1 MPDENEE
8 ETKMDC
14 EETVTSALNFCSN
27 TEQFSND
34 RSKDILEM
42 PDEYE
47 LARKTLE
54 MAIAKSKIHHER
66 KAKDLIGECQLKQ
79 PQSFYFAK
87 MKEFAGKLAVNNLL
101 PEWEDNIRNL
111 ISANLRYKYADIF
124 ESQILETKTRYD
136 ESMQDL
142 AVKSVITIECQE
154 TCKTD
159 SERIP
164 PYKLAGRTELYPKYL
179 RNRCAL
185 RKKYYLPHR
194 LIRNIVAK
202 SFTSMPQWICDFGR
216 YRLEMDYLDFN
227 RFLDLVEND
236 TKKGALGICT
246 TYYGDIVRLISRPRY
261 LHDVPSPSLLRFL
274 DCANNLLALQ
284 IVTRIISSIEYL
296 LEILSD
302 KQRMPLFKLQLKCE
316 NNEIFFTPRMREIY
330 NSFHAIVDQISR
342 VGQQLPPL
350 ESWIGVKIQHEHIKV
365 ILPEWYLEEAHRRLA
380 DVLRNTFEP
389 FNDYVEKLYEKFNVV
404 FDPETHTNITAYIST
419 GHSFQEC
426 VSKVEDFNQFI
437 REINGMPDHE
447 YISLGVIH
455 QVEAKAGLLYATEE
469 VRKLII
475 EELVESH
482 RNYNL
487 EICNTFESI
496 RERAA
501 NVPTTTKELLE
512 LGEYMLMAASTLM
525 RSLQEKIT
533 LSLRMMASLIGMTSL
548 TKDHIELNNTT
559 IHWLKGI
566 RPVFEQNSA
575 TYEQVKFELEEK
587 LHKKI
592 QDLNDDV
599 ENMFPRL
606 EMMNDMDDEK
616 RIHEYIEHMRKFARD
631 LDRMDERVTWI
642 NDEET
647 LFQYPLSEYPRIK
660 ELKEIIMP
668 YYQLI
673 YRAYQWQRHRDVW
686 LDGPFE
692 YLESSEIENKTTE
705 YFADFNKIS
714 KQYRT
719 RIKMELAMSYPYSF
733 HGWPDDPDP
742 FQQPAPLKLTYQL
755 IEDVKWF
762 KQYIPLLTVFR
773 NPALRQIHWDDM
785 STVAGFDLTPDA
797 GTTFRKII
805 KMNLMEELET
815 YEMISISATKQLMLE
830 ELLAKMISEWDG
842 VVFTTVP
849 YKDSGVTILTQLDD
863 IQALLEEHIIKV
875 QTMRGSA
882 FVKLIE
888 EEVKDFYFLLL
899 RIQSTIDEWTKVQ
912 VQWMY
917 LLPIFS
923 SKDIVAQLP
932 EEDILFSQVDRIFR
946 SAMNGVAKDP
956 RVRETAGSVGLLEI
970 MQEANGL
977 MEKVNDGVLNYL
989 EKKRLFFPRF
999 FFLSNDDMLEI
1010 LSETKDPL
1018 RVQPHL
1024 RKCFEG
1030 INKLRFDEELEICS
1044 MFSEDNEEVRL
1055 QEKISTAAARGC
1067 VERWL
1072 VQVEEQM
1079 VKSIRH
1085 EIHMSYLDYE
1095 VNKRVVWVRIWPGM
1109 VVLCVAQIYWS
1120 MEVQNSLMTHIPSTT
1135 EALHVRLVS
1144 QILEMVQLV
1153 RGQLSRQNRTTLN
1166 ALITLD
1172 VHAMDVVKS
1181 LIDKK
1186 IVHESDFEWLAQLRY
1201 YWQDDVFVRII
1212 YTSVAYAYEYIGNT
1226 PRLVI
1231 TPLTDRCYRTL
1242 IGAYSLHLNGAPE
1255 GPAGTGKTETTKD
1268 LSRAIAVQCVVFNCS
1283 EGLDYKNMGK
1293 FFKGLAS
1300 CGAWSCFDEFNRIEL
1315 EVLSVVAQQI
1325 LCIIQAVRGKFDT
1338 FIFEGTELKLNP
1350 AVYVC
1355 ITMNP
1360 GYAGRSELPD
1370 NLKVLFRTVAMM
1382 VPDYAMI
1389 AEIFLYSSGFTTARE
1404 LSTKIVTTYKLCS
1417 EQLSTQSHYDYG
1429 MRAVKTVLTAAQNIK
1444 LQFPDENEAILLL
1457 RSVIDVNLPKFLAHD
1472 VPLFQGIVSDLF
1484 PGLELPS
1491 PSYDVLLK
1499 AVHEVADKR
1508 NLQAVDGFL
1517 LKIIQTFEMMI
1528 VRHGFMLVGEP
1539 FGGKTSV
1546 LHTLADALTLMY
1558 EWGDE
1563 NGAATKYYTI
1573 NPKSITSGQLYGY
1586 FDPVSSEWT
1595 DGVCAVAFRTYCMEE
1610 TPDRK
1615 WIIFDGPVDAVWIE
1629 NLNTVLDDNKKL
1641 CLTSG
1646 EVMQMSSVMSMIFE
1660 AMDLA
1665 HASPATVSRCGMI
1678 YVEPRVLG
1686 WRPFVRSWINELNHE
1701 WKEGYEENI
1710 EELFSWLVDPCLDFI
1725 RKSCRMTINAGQ
1737 IHQIVSTM
1745 TLFEMLMEDAVKEN
1759 EKTFDQFIVPWLQAT
1774 MLLSIVWGAAGTLD
1788 YDSRIKFNTF
1798 YLTFWKNEQSEY
1810 PLPEFLLES
1819 LISIPADDLIHDCFY
1834 TYRGRGAWRRFS
1846 DMARQQ
1852 EFSETGSIVQLMIP
1866 TIDTVKYQSLF
1877 LKHIEYRK
1885 RFLLYGETGTGKSFY
1900 IKDLI
1905 MNKLSEEKY
1914 LPNFITFTPN
1924 ITAAQTQ
1931 ELVVLKLYKRRA
1943 NKFGPLPGTHCVVF
1957 IDDVNMPAK
1966 EIYGA
1971 QPPIEL
1977 LRQFFDHRIWFDLKK
1992 PETIRIY
1999 DTMFVC
2005 AMAPPGGSRQELYR
2019 RFLRHFNLYS
2029 ISNFSED
2036 TIVRIFTTIAFI
2048 GLQRNGFTTA
2058 VMPTIIEI
2066 VNATMNIFVNA
2077 QKELRPTPAKS
2088 HYLFNLRDFARVI
2101 TGCTMIKPES
2111 VADNPKSDFTK
2122 LWVHEVSR
2130 VFGDRLI
2137 DDQDRQWL
2145 FLKVKEIVGLNLK
2158 EQFDTVF
2165 DHLPKFD
2172 DQLTHESLRS
2182 LIFGNFMDVDAL
2194 PGDRRYEEVKSMEDY
2209 NQVAIDC
2216 LQEYNLTHRH
2226 KMDIV
2231 LFRYALEHLAKVCR
2245 ILVIPCGSLLMVG
2258 VGGSGRQSLT
2268 KLASSMIGHGLF
2280 QPEIGSAYGVQE
2292 WRDDIKKVLM
2302 NSGGVGKDFIFLL
2315 AEGQIKSEIFLNDI
2329 DSLLNSGEVPNLFT
2343 VEERQEIIE
2352 ATRLAAQGGNRNLDI
2367 SVLSILNYFVNRCK
2381 EKLHIMLCFS
2391 PIGDTF
2397 RIRLRLYPSL
2407 VNCCTIDWFD
2417 VWPEDALEQVALRST
2432 TNINVDEEVKINA
2445 VVACKFFHVCAKDI
2459 STEFY
2464 NVTGRRTYV
2473 TTASFLDLIRTY
2485 AELMDEKQEEL
2496 SLARY
2501 RYINGLD
2508 KLEFAAA
2515 QISQMRITLS
2525 QLQPQLEASAK
2536 ETADT
2541 MKKIETENVSVEKAR
2556 IMVKK
2561 DEDMANIQAE
2571 VAMNLKV
2578 ECEADLAEALPAL
2591 EEAIAALNTLKPADI
2606 TVVRTMRSPPAGV
2619 KLVMAAVCVM
2629 MGIPPI
2635 KVEDPATGKKVLDY
2649 WAPSKRLLG
2658 DMKFL
2663 ETLRQYDKDNI
2674 PSHIIQEIKMTYM
2687 TDKNFEP
2694 KIVAR
2699 ASSAA
2704 EGLCKWVRAMV
2715 LYDEVAKV
2723 VAPKKAK
2730 LDAAQKDFE
2739 NTVKFLKERREMLA
2753 ELTERLRILNENL
2766 EVTLAKKI
2774 ELETEATNCRNKLIR
2789 AEKLISG
2796 LGGEK
2801 NRWLTAAANLK
2812 ESYDALPGDIL
2823 ISCGMIAYLGPF
2835 TTSYRDESLGKWK
2848 TYVTK
2853 LKIPCSDRYN
2863 FVDVL
2868 GTEVKI
2874 NSWNIFGLPRD
2885 SFSIENAI
2893 IMDNSKR
2900 WSLFVDPQSQA
2911 NKWIR
2916 NMEKQNELE
2925 IVKLTDPTYMNVIE
2939 LALEFGKPVLI
2950 ENVLEDLPPALD
2962 PILTKSTYKMGGIWY
2977 ITLGEKVIEYNLRF
2991 KLYMTTKLRNP
3002 HYLPEVFNKVTLI
3015 NFALTIGALEDQLL
3029 GIVVAKERPDLQEK
3043 REYFIVQSA
3052 ANKKALKQVEDN
3064 ILKTLSVAGASILE
3078 DEEAIEILDS
3088 SKILSTDILKK
3099 QAAAIKTETQI
3110 EGFRQNY
3117 RPIAKHSSALYYTI
3131 TDLPNIDPMY
3141 QYSLMWFIN
3150 LYVIS
3155 IDTANKS
3162 KFLERRL
3169 QFLRE
3174 TFTYNLYQ
3182 NVCRSL
3188 FEKDKLLYSFVL
3200 YTTILIR
3207 EEIVTREEMSFFL
3220 SGGVALAAVPP
3231 SPATDWL
3238 PDKSWGEISRVHL
3251 LPSFADFQSS
3261 FTRNLTKWKQYYDS
3275 TNPEDSP
3282 IPDPWEKSLT
3292 PFQHL
3297 IVTRMIR
3304 TDKVMIM
3311 IQRFVEAGMGLMFVV
3326 PPPFDIS
3333 KSYGDSNS
3341 LVPLIFILSPG
3352 SDPMEALTNFAESM
3366 NFLEKFHS
3374 ISLGQGQGPIAQ
3386 TLIEDAQL
3394 EGGWVCLQ
3402 NCHLAASWMPV
3413 LETICE
3419 RFDPSN
3425 THVNFRLWLTSYPSE
3440 HFPITVLQNGVKMTN
3455 EPPTGLQNNIL
3466 RSYKAEATKDPEFF
3480 DKDPQKKRTHS
3491 KLLYAL
3497 CFFHAVVQ
3505 ERRNYGSQGW
3515 NIKYGF
3521 NESDLQIS
3529 AQQLQ
3534 LYINDYEDVPFK
3546 AIVYLTGECNYG
3558 GRVTDDR
3565 DRRCLNTILDDF
3577 YNPNVITDP
3586 NYTFADIGPEY
3597 ALPKRH
3603 EYEDYIKQIQ
3613 AIPLNPP
3620 PEVLGLHMNA
3630 GITRDLELA
3639 NDFFQSMML
3648 IQGTVTVGDTTKQ
3661 DEMLLNI
3668 KKDIYDRMPQLFDI
3682 EEAQKRYPV
3691 MYMESMNTVLIQEME
3706 RYNTLLNE
3714 IRQSLTMLEKAV
3726 NGLIVMTPGLEVLA
3740 VHVLS
3745 GRIPPSWV
3753 KACAYPSLKP
3763 LPNFVNDFLERLNF
3777 FRKWLKEGKPT
3788 TFWISGFSFV
3798 HAFLTAAMQNYAR
3811 KYKIP
3816 IDRID
3821 FDYEVLPAYELNK
3834 SPIDGVYVYGM
3845 FLAGARWNMRT
3856 MLLAESFPK
3865 ILWDPMPIIWMKPCV
3880 IDALDVGKRYS
3891 CPLYITSARFG
3902 VLKTT
3907 GHSTNYVLS
3916 ILIDTDYPVSHWI
3929 KRGLALLCQ
3938 LDN

>member
-1 MPDENEE
+1 M
-8 ETKMDC
+8 
-14 EETVTSALNFCSN
+14 
-27 TEQFSND
+27 
-34 RSKDILEM
+34 R
-42 PDEYE
+42 
-47 LARKTLE
+47 
-54 MAIAKSKIHHER
+54 
-66 KAKDLIGECQLKQ
+66 
-79 PQSFYFAK
+79 
-87 MKEFAGKLAVNNLL
+87 EFAENLPENNLL
-101 PEWEDNIRNL
+101 PDWEQNIRNL
-111 ISANLRYKYADIF
+111 IRPELRQKYANIF
-124 ESQILETKTRYD
+124 EEQMLETKTRYYCAIH
-136 ESMQDL
+136 EVI
-142 AVKSVITIECQE
+142 VKQVVAIECQE
-154 TCKTD
+154 ECNVDLKQ
-159 SERIP
+159 IP
-164 PYKLAGRTELYPKYL
+164 PYKLAGRTDLYPKYL

-185 RKKYYLPHR
+185 MKKYYLPHKLMR
-194 LIRNIVAK
+194 SIVARAYLL
-202 SFTSMPQWICDFGR
+202 MPKWICDFGR
-216 YRLEMDYLDFN
+216 YRARGYLDFN
-227 RFLDLVEND
+227 RFLDLVEAD
-236 TKKGALGICT
+236 TKKGALAIGS
-246 TYYGDIVRLISRPRY
+246 TYYSDIVRLISQPHY
-261 LHDVPSPSLLRFL
+261 LYGIPPPTLPSFL
-274 DCANNLLALQ
+274 NCANNLLGLQ
-284 IVTRIISSIEYL
+284 VVTCMINTIEYF
-296 LEILSD
+296 LEILRD
-302 KQRMPLFKLQLKCE
+302 WRRVPLLKLQMKCE
-316 NNEIFFTPRMREIY
+316 KNELFLSPTMREIY
-330 NSFHAIVDQISR
+330 MACHDIVDQISR

-350 ESWIGVKIQHEHIKV
+350 ESWVGVKTDSDFIKV
-365 ILPEWYLEEAHRRLA
+365 ILPEWYLEDTHRRLA
-380 DVLRNTFEP
+380 DVLETSFKP
-389 FNDYVEKLYEKFNVV
+389 LTDYVEELYDKFYGV
-404 FDPETHTNITAYIST
+404 FGTEMRSKIVEYVST
-419 GHSFQEC
+419 GRTFQEC
-426 VSKVEDFNQFI
+426 VSKVEDFNQLV
-437 REINGMPDHE
+437 REINGMPNHE
-447 YISLGVIH
+447 YFPTGCIN
-455 QVEAKAGLLYATEE
+455 QVEAKEGLLLYTEE
-469 VRKLII
+469 ARALII
-475 EELVESH
+475 EELVKSH
-482 RNYNL
+482 RNFNL

-496 RERAA
+496 RERAL
-501 NVPTTTKELLE
+501 NVPSTTKELLE

-559 IHWLKGI
+559 IHWLKRI

-575 TYEQVKFELEEK
+575 MYEQKKFELEEK
-587 LHKKI
+587 FQRKVEL
-592 QDLNDDV
+592 LNEDV

-606 EMMNDMDDEK
+606 EIMNDMDDAN
-616 RIHEYIEHMRKFARD
+616 RIREYIEHMRKFARD
-631 LDRMDERVTWI
+631 LDRLDERVKWI

-647 LFQYPLSEYPRIK
+647 LFQYPLSQYPRIN
-660 ELKEIIMP
+660 ELKENIMP
-668 YYQLI
+668 YYSLI
-673 YRAYQWQRHRDVW
+673 YRGYRWQRHRDVW

-692 YLESSEIENKTTE
+692 YLESSEIDNKTTE
-705 YFADFNKIS
+705 YFVEFTKIS
-714 KQYRT
+714 KQYKT
-719 RIKMELAMSYPYSF
+719 RIKMELAMNYPYSF
-733 HGWPDDPDP
+733 MGSPDDPDP
-742 FQQPAPLKLTYQL
+742 FQQPAPMKQCHQL
-755 IEDVKWF
+755 IEDIKWF
-762 KQYIPLLTVFR
+762 KYYLPLLTVFR
-773 NPALRQIHWDDM
+773 NPALRQVHWDDM
-785 STVAGFDLTPDA
+785 SAIAGFDLTPNA

-805 KMNLMEELET
+805 HMDLIENLEK
-815 YEMISISATKQLMLE
+815 YEMVSISATKELQLE
-830 ELLAKMISEWDG
+830 ESLKKMISEWDG
-842 VVFTTVP
+842 VIFTTTP
-849 YKDSGVTILTQLDD
+849 FKDSGVTILTHLDD
-863 IQALLEEHIIKV
+863 IQALLEEHIVKV
-875 QTMRGSA
+875 QAMRGSA

-888 EEVKDFYFLLL
+888 EDVKNFYALLL
-899 RIQSTIDEWTKVQ
+899 RMQSTIDEWTKVQ
-912 VQWMY
+912 MQWMY

-932 EEDILFSQVDRIFR
+932 EEEVLFSQVDRIFR
-946 SAMNGVAKDP
+946 SSMNGVSKDP

-970 MQEANGL
+970 MLEANEL

-1010 LSETKDPL
+1010 LSETKEPL

-1030 INKLRFDEELEICS
+1030 INKLGFDEQLEIYS
-1044 MFSEDNEEVRL
+1044 MFSEDSEEVTM

-1072 VQVEEQM
+1072 IQVEEQM
-1079 VKSIRH
+1079 LKSVRH
-1085 EIHMSYLDYE
+1085 EILMSYLDYE
-1095 VNKRVVWVRIWPGM
+1095 VNQRVVWVRIWPGM

-1120 MEVQNSLMTHIPSTT
+1120 IDVQNSLMTGIPSTT
-1135 EALHVRLVS
+1135 QTLYEKLRS
-1144 QILEMVQLV
+1144 QILDMVALV
-1153 RGQLSRQNRTTLN
+1153 RGNLSKQNRTTLN

-1181 LIDKK
+1181 LIDKN
-1186 IVHESDFEWLAQLRY
+1186 IIDETDFEWLAQLRY
-1201 YWQDDVFVRII
+1201 YWEDDVFVRII
-1212 YTSVAYAYEYIGNT
+1212 YTTVNYAYEYLGNC

-1325 LCIIQAVRGKFDT
+1325 LCIIQAVRAKVDT
-1338 FIFEGTELKLNP
+1338 FIFEGTELSLNP
-1350 AVYVC
+1350 AVYIC

-1389 AEIFLYSSGFTTARE
+1389 AEIFLYSSGFSTARE

-1417 EQLSTQSHYDYG
+1417 EQLSSQSHYDYG

-1484 PGLELPS
+1484 PGLELPA
-1491 PSYDVLLK
+1491 PSYDILLR
-1499 AVHEVADKR
+1499 AIRQVAEKR

-1528 VRHGFMLVGEP
+1528 VRHGFMLVGDP

-1546 LHTLADALTLMY
+1546 LYTLADALTLMH

-1563 NGAATKYYTI
+1563 HGAITKYFTI
-1573 NPKSITSGQLYGY
+1573 NPKAITLGQLYGY

-1595 DGVCAVAFRTYCMEE
+1595 DGVCAVAFRNYCIED

-1615 WIIFDGPVDAVWIE
+1615 WIIFDGPVDALWIE

-1646 EVMQMSSVMSMIFE
+1646 EVMQMSNVMSMIFE
-1660 AMDLA
+1660 AMDLL

-1678 YVEPRVLG
+1678 YIEPRVLG
-1686 WRPFVRSWINELNHE
+1686 WKPFVDSWLNNLNPV

-1710 EELFSWLVDPCLDFI
+1710 AELFDWLTDPCLDFI
-1725 RKSCRMTINAGQ
+1725 RKKCRLTISAGQ
-1737 IHQIVSTM
+1737 IHQVVSTL
-1745 TLFEMLMEDAVKEN
+1745 TLFEMFIEDAVEEN
-1759 EKTFDQFIVPWLQAT
+1759 PKSFDQFILPWLQAT
-1774 MLLSIVWGAAGTLD
+1774 MMLAMVWGAAGTLD
-1788 YDSRIKFNTF
+1788 YDSRERFNTF
-1798 YLTFWKNEQSEY
+1798 YLTLWKNEHADR
-1810 PLPEFLLES
+1810 PLPEFLLDS
-1819 LISIPADDLIHDCFY
+1819 LISVPSEDLIHDYFY
-1834 TYRGRGAWRRFS
+1834 TYRGRGAWRKYSDVARQEEFS
-1846 DMARQQ
+1846 D
-1852 EFSETGSIVQLMIP
+1852 TGSIVQLIIP
-1866 TIDTVKYQSLF
+1866 TVDTVKYQSLF
-1877 LKHIEYRK
+1877 LKHIKHRK
-1885 RFLLYGETGTGKSFY
+1885 RFLLYGETGTGKSVY
-1900 IKDLI
+1900 INDLM
-1905 MNKLSEEKY
+1905 MNKLSEEEY

-1924 ITAAQTQ
+1924 ITAGQTQ
-1931 ELVVLKLYKRRA
+1931 ELVILKLYKRRRDQ
-1943 NKFGPLPGTHCVVF
+1943 FGPMPGTQCIVF

-1966 EIYGA
+1966 ETYGA

-1977 LRQFFDHRIWFDLKK
+1977 LRQFFDHRMWFELKR
-1992 PETIRIY
+1992 PEKVY
-1999 DTMFVC
+1999 VFDTMFVC
-2005 AMAPPGGSRQELYR
+2005 AMAPPGGSRQELYQ

-2029 ISNFSED
+2029 ISNFTQE
-2036 TIVRIFTTIAFI
+2036 TIIRIFSTIAFI

-2058 VMPTIIEI
+2058 VMPSINEI
-2066 VNATMNIFVNA
+2066 VNATMNIFQNA
-2077 QKELRPTPAKS
+2077 KEELRPTPAKS
-2088 HYLFNLRDFARVI
+2088 HYLFNLRDFSRVI
-2101 TGCTMIKPES
+2101 TGCAMIRDES
-2111 VADNPKSDFTK
+2111 VESKTDFTK
-2122 LWVHEVSR
+2122 LWVHEILR

-2137 DDQDRQWL
+2137 DQMDRHWL
-2145 FLKVKEIVGLNLK
+2145 FLKIKEVVGTNLK
-2158 EQFDTVF
+2158 ENFDTVF
-2165 DHLPKFD
+2165 DYLPKID
-2172 DQLTHESLRS
+2172 GELSEQSLQS
-2182 LIFGNFMDVDAL
+2182 LIFGNFMDVDSL
-2194 PGDRRYEEVKSMEDY
+2194 PADRRYEEVKSIEEYSNVAISCLEDY
-2209 NQVAIDC
+2209 N
-2216 LQEYNLTHRH
+2216 LTNRY
-2226 KMDIV
+2226 KMDLV
-2231 LFRYALEHLAKVCR
+2231 LFRYALEHLARICR

-2268 KLASSMIGHGLF
+2268 KLGASMVGHGIF
-2280 QPEIGSAYGVQE
+2280 QPEIGSAYGIQE

-2302 NSGGVGKDFIFLL
+2302 NSGGVGKNFVFLFT
-2315 AEGQIKSEIFLNDI
+2315 EGQIKDEIFLNDI

-2343 VEERQEIIE
+2343 IEERQEIIE

-2367 SVLSILNYFVNRCK
+2367 SVLAVLAFFVNRCR

-2432 TNINVDEEVKINA
+2432 TDINVEEEVKINA
-2445 VVACKFFHVCAKDI
+2445 VVACKYFHICAKDI
-2459 STEFY
+2459 STRFY
-2464 NVTGRRTYV
+2464 NITGRHTYI
-2473 TTASFLDLIRTY
+2473 TTAGFLDLIRTY
-2485 AELMDEKQEEL
+2485 AELMKEKQQEL
-2496 SLARY
+2496 TQARD

-2508 KLEFAAA
+2508 KLDFASQ
-2515 QISQMRITLS
+2515 QIGQMRVTLS
-2525 QLQPQLEASAK
+2525 HLRPQLESSAR
-2536 ETADT
+2536 ETAET

-2556 IMVKK
+2556 ILVKR

-2571 VAMNLKV
+2571 VAKNLKV

-2591 EEAIAALNTLKPADI
+2591 EDAIAALNTLKPADI

-2629 MGIPPI
+2629 LNIPPA

-2649 WAPSKRLLG
+2649 WTPSKRLLG

-2674 PSHIIQEIKMTYM
+2674 PPQIMQEIKMVYM

-2694 KIVAR
+2694 KVVAR

-2723 VAPKKAK
+2723 VRPKKEK
-2730 LDAAQKDFE
+2730 LEAAQQDYE
-2739 NTVKFLKERREMLA
+2739 NTIKFLNERREMLA
-2753 ELTERLRILNENL
+2753 ELTEKLAVLNERL
-2766 EVTLAKKI
+2766 QVTLARKI
-2774 ELETEATNCRNKLIR
+2774 ELETEVTNCRNKLIR

-2801 NRWLTAAANLK
+2801 DRWITAATHLQK
-2812 ESYDALPGDIL
+2812 SYDTLPGDIL

-2835 TTSYRDESLGKWK
+2835 TTIFRAESLDKWK
-2848 TYVTK
+2848 VYVK
-2853 LKIPCSDRYN
+2853 NLKIPCSENYD
-2863 FVDVL
+2863 FVEVL
-2868 GTEVKI
+2868 GSEIKI

-2885 SFSIENAI
+2885 SFSTENAI

-2925 IVKLTDPTYMNVIE
+2925 IVKLTASNYMNIIE
-2939 LALEFGKPVLI
+2939 QALEYGKPVLI
-2950 ENVLEDLPPALD
+2950 ENVLEELTPPLD
-2962 PILTKSTYKMGGIWY
+2962 PILMKATYKMGTLWY

-2991 KLYMTTKLRNP
+2991 RLYITTKLRNP

-3015 NFALTIGALEDQLL
+3015 NFALTMSALEDQLL

-3043 REYFIVQSA
+3043 REYLIVQSA

-3088 SKILSTDILKK
+3088 SKILSIDIMKK
-3099 QAAAIKTETQI
+3099 QGAAKKTEIQI
-3110 EGFRQNY
+3110 EGFRQSY
-3117 RPIAKHSSALYYTI
+3117 RPIAVHSSALYYTI

-3141 QYSLMWFIN
+3141 QYSLTWFIN
-3150 LYVIS
+3150 LYINS
-3155 IDTANKS
+3155 IDTANRS
-3162 KFLERRL
+3162 KILERRL
-3169 QFLRE
+3169 MFLRDN
-3174 TFTYNLYQ
+3174 FTYNLYQ

-3188 FEKDKLLYSFVL
+3188 FEKDKVLYSFVL
-3200 YTTILIR
+3200 YTTILLTENAIT
-3207 EEIVTREEMSFFL
+3207 EEEMMFFL
-3220 SGGVALAAVPP
+3220 SGGVALAAAPP
-3231 SPATDWL
+3231 NPASSWL
-3238 PDKSWGEISRVHL
+3238 PDKSWGEICRVHT
-3251 LPSFADFQSS
+3251 LPSFSS
-3261 FTRNLTKWKQYYDS
+3261 FQKNFIGNLNAWKNYYDLL
-3275 TNPEDSP
+3275 NPEDSP
-3282 IPDPWEKSLT
+3282 IPSPWEQTLT
-3292 PFQHL
+3292 PFQKL
-3297 IVTRMIR
+3297 IVVRMIR

-3311 IQRFVEAGMGLMFVV
+3311 LQRFVKKGMGIQFVV

-3333 KSYGDSNS
+3333 KSFGDSNY
-3341 LVPLIFILSPG
+3341 LIPLIFILSPG
-3352 SDPMEALTNFAESM
+3352 SDPMEALTKFAESM
-3366 NFLEKFHS
+3366 NFLDRFHS
-3374 ISLGQGQGPIAQ
+3374 ISLGQGQGPIARK
-3386 TLIEDAQL
+3386 LIEAGQNNG
-3394 EGGWVCLQ
+3394 EWVCLQ
-3402 NCHLAASWMPV
+3402 NCHLAASWMPA
-3413 LETICE
+3413 LEIICE
-3419 RFDPSN
+3419 QFDPSN
-3425 THVNFRLWLTSYPSE
+3425 THANFRLWLTSYPSAE
-3440 HFPITVLQNGVKMTN
+3440 FPITILQNGVKMTN
-3455 EPPTGLQNNIL
+3455 EPPTGLQNNIM
-3466 RSYKAEATKDPEFF
+3466 RSYKAEATRDPEFF
-3480 DKDPQKKRTHS
+3480 DRDLKKKRAFA

-3505 ERRNYGSQGW
+3505 ERRNYGAQGW

-3534 LYINDYEDVPFK
+3534 LYINDYEEVPFK
-3546 AIVYLTGECNYG
+3546 AIIYLTGECNYG

-3565 DRRCLNTILDDF
+3565 DRRCLNTILQDF
-3577 YNPNVITDP
+3577 YNEDVISDP
-3586 NYTFADIGPEY
+3586 NYCFADLGPEY
-3597 ALPKRH
+3597 GLPKKH
-3603 EYEDYIKQIQ
+3603 EYEDYVKQIEE
-3613 AIPLNPP
+3613 IPLNPP
-3620 PEVLGLHMNA
+3620 PEALGLHMNA
-3630 GITRDLELA
+3630 GITRDLELS
-3639 NDFFQSMML
+3639 NNFFESML
-3648 IQGTVTVGDTTKQ
+3648 LVQGTVTVGDTSKQ

-3668 KKDIYDRMPQLFDI
+3668 KKDIYDKMPTLFDI
-3682 EEAQKRYPV
+3682 EEAQKKYPV
-3691 MYMESMNTVLIQEME
+3691 MYMESMNTVLVQELE

-3726 NGLIVMTPGLEVLA
+3726 QGLIVMTPALEVLA
-3740 VHVLS
+3740 VHMLS
-3745 GRIPPSWV
+3745 ARIPPSWT

-3763 LPNFVNDFLERLNF
+3763 LPNFVNDFLNRLRF
-3777 FRKWLKEGKPT
+3777 FQKWLVEGKPA

-3798 HAFLTAAMQNYAR
+3798 HAFLTASTQNFAR

-3821 FDYEVLPAYELNK
+3821 FDFEVLPAFELNV
-3834 SPIDGVYVYGM
+3834 SPEDGVYVYGM
-3845 FLAGARWNMRT
+3845 FLAGARWDMQK
-3856 MLLAESFPK
+3856 MFLEESFPK
-3865 ILWDPMPIIWMKPCV
+3865 ILWDPLPIVWMKPSRV
-3880 IDALDVGKRYS
+3880 ESIEIADRYE

-3907 GHSTNYVLS
+3907 GHSTNYVLN
-3916 ILIDTDYPVSHWI
+3916 ILLDTTYPVSHWI

>member
-1 MPDENEE
+1 MAIAAHVIDLINYFFVSKTQNECRL
-8 ETKMDC
+8 TRN
-14 EETVTSALNFCSN
+14 A
-27 TEQFSND
+27 
-34 RSKDILEM
+34 
-42 PDEYE
+42 
-47 LARKTLE
+47 LE
-54 MAIAKSKIHHER
+54 MAIMKSKIRHER
-66 KAKDLIGECQLKQ
+66 KAKDFIGECQLER
-79 PQSFYFAK
+79 PQSFYFTK
-87 MKEFAGKLAVNNLL
+87 TKEFAGKLAANTLL
-101 PEWEDNIRNL
+101 PEWENNIRNL
-111 ISANLRYKYADIF
+111 ISTSLQYKYTNIF
-124 ESQILETKTRYD
+124 ESQILETKTRYED
-136 ESMQDL
+136 VMQDL
-142 AVKSVITIECQE
+142 AVQRVICQE
-154 TCKTD
+154 TCNTNFQQ
-159 SERIP
+159 IP
-164 PYKLAGRTELYPKYL
+164 SYKLAGRTELYPKYL

-194 LIRNIVAK
+194 LMRNIVVKAY
-202 SFTSMPQWICDFGR
+202 TSMPQWICNFGR

-236 TKKGALGICT
+236 TKKGALGIGT
-246 TYYGDIVRLISRPRY
+246 TYYGDIVRLISQPRY
-261 LHDVPSPSLLRFL
+261 LHDVPPLSLPGFL
-274 DCANNLLALQ
+274 NCANNLLALQ
-284 IVTRIISSIEYL
+284 VITRIISSIEYL

-302 KQRMPLFKLQLKCE
+302 EQKMPLLKLQLKCE
-316 NNEIFFTPRMREIY
+316 NNEIYFSPRMREIY
-330 NSFHAIVDQISR
+330 SAFHAIIDQISC

-350 ESWIGVKIQHEHIKV
+350 ESWIGVKIQREHIKV
-365 ILPEWYLEEAHRRLA
+365 TLPEWYLEEAHRRLA
-380 DVLRNTFEP
+380 DVLQNTFEP
-389 FNDYVEKLYEKFNVV
+389 FNDYVEKLYEKFKVV
-404 FDPETHTNITAYIST
+404 FDPETHSNITAYLST

-426 VSKVEDFNQFI
+426 VTKVEDFNEFI

-455 QVEAKAGLLYATEE
+455 QVAAKAGLLYSTEK

-475 EELVESH
+475 EELVRSH

-487 EICNTFESI
+487 EICNTFKGI
-496 RERAA
+496 RELVA

-512 LGEYMLMAASTLM
+512 LGEYLLMAASTLM
-525 RSLQEKIT
+525 RSLEEKIT

-559 IHWLKGI
+559 IHWLKRI
-566 RPVFEQNSA
+566 RPIFEQSSA
-575 TYEQVKFELEEK
+575 MYEQIKFELEEK
-587 LHKKI
+587 LRRKI
-592 QDLNDDV
+592 EDLNDDV

-606 EMMNDMDDEK
+606 YIMNNMDDEN
-616 RIHEYIEHMRKFARD
+616 RIREYIEHMRKFARD

-642 NDEET
+642 NDEEK
-647 LFQYPLSEYPRIK
+647 LFQYPLSEYPRIS

-692 YLESSEIENKTTE
+692 YLDSSDIENKTTE
-705 YFADFNKIS
+705 YFADFNKIR
-714 KQYRT
+714 KQYGT
-719 RIKMELAMSYPYSF
+719 RIKMELAMNYPYSF
-733 HGWPDDPDP
+733 QGWPDDPDP
-742 FQQPAPLKLTYQL
+742 FQQPAPLKLSYQF
-755 IEDVKWF
+755 IEDIKWF

-785 STVAGFDLTPDA
+785 SVTAGFDLTPDA

-805 KMNLMEELET
+805 KMDLMEELEK

-830 ELLAKMISEWDG
+830 ELLAKMINEWDG
-842 VVFTTVP
+842 VVFTSIP

-863 IQALLEEHIIKV
+863 IQALLEDHIVKV
-875 QTMRGSA
+875 QAMRGSA

-888 EEVKDFYFLLL
+888 EDVKDFYFLLL
-899 RIQSTIDEWTKVQ
+899 RIQSTIDEWIKVQ

-932 EEDILFSQVDRIFR
+932 EEEVLFSQVDRIFR
-946 SAMNGVAKDP
+946 SSMNGVAKDP
-956 RVRETAGSVGLLEI
+956 RVKETAGSVGLLEI
-970 MQEANGL
+970 MQEANEL
-977 MEKVNDGVLNYL
+977 MENVNDGVLNYL
-989 EKKRLFFPRF
+989 EKKRLFFARF

-1010 LSETKDPL
+1010 LSETKDPF

-1079 VKSIRH
+1079 VKSVRH
-1085 EIHMSYLDYE
+1085 EILMSYLDYE
-1095 VNKRVVWVRIWPGM
+1095 VNRRVVWVRIWPGM

-1120 MEVQNSLMTHIPSTT
+1120 MEVQNSLMTHIPSTMET
-1135 EALHVRLVS
+1135 LHMKLRS

-1153 RGQLSRQNRTTLN
+1153 RGQLSRQNRTALN

-1186 IVHESDFEWLAQLRY
+1186 IAHETDFEWLAQLRY

-1212 YTSVAYAYEYIGNT
+1212 YASVAYAYEYIGNT
-1226 PRLVI
+1226 SRLVI

-1325 LCIIQAVRGKFDT
+1325 LCIIQAVRGKVDT
-1338 FIFEGTELKLNP
+1338 FILEGTELRLNP

-1389 AEIFLYSSGFTTARE
+1389 GEIFLYSSGFSTARE

-1444 LQFPDENEAILLL
+1444 LQFPDENESILLL

-1499 AVHEVADKR
+1499 AVHEIAGKR
-1508 NLQAVDGFL
+1508 NLQPVDGFL

-1546 LHTLADALTLMY
+1546 LHTLADALTLMN

-1563 NGAATKYYTI
+1563 HGAITKYYTI
-1573 NPKSITSGQLYGY
+1573 NPKSITSGQLYGF

-1595 DGVCAVAFRTYCMEE
+1595 DGVCAVAFRLYCTEE

-1615 WIIFDGPVDAVWIE
+1615 WIIFDGPVDAIWIE

-1660 AMDLA
+1660 AMDLL

-1686 WRPFVRSWINELNHE
+1686 WRPFVRSWINELNGE

-1710 EELFSWLVDPCLDFI
+1710 QELFNWLVDPCLDFI
-1725 RKSCRMTINAGQ
+1725 RKSCHMTINAGQ
-1737 IHQIVSTM
+1737 IHQVVSTM
-1745 TLFEMLMEDAVKEN
+1745 KLFEMFMEDAVEDN
-1759 EKTFDQFIVPWLQAT
+1759 RKTFDQFILPWLQAT

-1788 YDSRIKFNTF
+1788 YHSRIKFNAF
-1798 YLTFWKNEQSEY
+1798 YLTFWKNEQSEH
-1810 PLPEFLLES
+1810 PLPGFLLDS
-1819 LISIPADDLIHDCFY
+1819 LISIPGDDLIHDCFY

-1846 DMARQQ
+1846 DLARQ
-1852 EFSETGSIVQLMIP
+1852 EEYSETRSIVQLMIP
-1866 TIDTVKYQSLF
+1866 TVDTVKYQSLF
-1877 LKHIEYRK
+1877 LKHIEYRR

-1905 MNKLSEEKY
+1905 MNKLNQEKY
-1914 LPNFITFTPN
+1914 LPTFITFTPN

-1931 ELVVLKLYKRRA
+1931 ELIVLKLYKRRR
-1943 NKFGPLPGTHCVVF
+1943 NQFGPLPGTHCIVF

-1977 LRQFFDHRIWFDLKK
+1977 LRQFFDHRIWFNLKK
-1992 PETIRIY
+1992 PETIHIY

-2005 AMAPPGGSRQELYR
+2005 AMTPPGGSRQELYR

-2036 TIVRIFTTIAFI
+2036 TIIRIFTSIAFI

-2058 VMPTIIEI
+2058 VMPTIMEI

-2077 QKELRPTPAKS
+2077 QGELKPTPAKS
-2088 HYLFNLRDFARVI
+2088 HYLFNLRDFTRVI
-2101 TGCTMIKPES
+2101 TGCTMIKEDSVES
-2111 VADNPKSDFTK
+2111 KLDFTK
-2122 LWVHEVSR
+2122 LWVHEILR

-2137 DDQDRQWL
+2137 DNQDRQWL
-2145 FLKVKEIVGLNLK
+2145 FLKVKEVVGVNLK
-2158 EQFDTVF
+2158 ETFDAVF

-2172 DQLTHESLRS
+2172 EQLTHESLQS
-2182 LIFGNFMDVDAL
+2182 LIFGNFMDVDAI
-2194 PGDRRYEEVKSMEDY
+2194 PSDRRYAEVKSMEEY
-2209 NQVAIDC
+2209 TQVAIGC
-2216 LQEYNLTHRH
+2216 LEEYNLTHRH

-2231 LFRYALEHLAKVCR
+2231 LFRYALEHLARICR

-2258 VGGSGRQSLT
+2258 VGGSGRQTLT

-2280 QPEIGSAYGVQE
+2280 QPEIGSAYGIQE

-2302 NSGGVGKDFIFLL
+2302 NSGGADKDFIFLL
-2315 AEGQIKSEIFLNDI
+2315 AEGQIKTESFLNDI

-2352 ATRLAAQGGNRNLDI
+2352 MTRLAAQGGNRNLDI
-2367 SVLSILNYFVNRCK
+2367 SVLSILAYFVNRCR

-2432 TNINVDEEVKINA
+2432 TGVNVDEQVKINA
-2445 VVACKFFHVCAKDI
+2445 VVACKFFHICAKDI
-2459 STEFY
+2459 SVEFY

-2485 AELMDEKQEEL
+2485 AELMEEKQEEL
-2496 SLARY
+2496 SLARD

-2508 KLEFAAA
+2508 KLEFTAA

-2525 QLQPQLEASAK
+2525 QLRPQLEASAK

-2541 MKKIETENVSVEKAR
+2541 MKEIETENIGIEKAR
-2556 IMVKK
+2556 ILVKR
-2561 DEDMANIQAE
+2561 DEDMANVQAE
-2571 VAMNLKV
+2571 VAMTLKT
-2578 ECEADLAEALPAL
+2578 ECEKDLAAALPAL
-2591 EEAIAALNTLKPADI
+2591 EDAIAALNTLKPADI

-2629 MGIPPI
+2629 MGIPAARI
-2635 KVEDPATGKKVLDY
+2635 EDPATGKKVLDY
-2649 WAPSKRLLG
+2649 WTPSKRLLG
-2658 DMKFL
+2658 DMRFL

-2674 PSHIIQEIKMTYM
+2674 PSHIIQEIKTIYM

-2694 KIVAR
+2694 KVVAR

-2730 LDAAQKDFE
+2730 LENAQSDYEK
-2739 NTVKFLKERREMLA
+2739 TIKFLNERRQMLA
-2753 ELTERLRILNENL
+2753 ELTEKLRILNENL
-2766 EVTLAKKI
+2766 QVTLAKKI
-2774 ELETEATNCRNKLIR
+2774 ELETEVTNCRNKLIR

-2812 ESYDALPGDIL
+2812 KSYDTLPGDIL

-2835 TTSYRDESLGKWK
+2835 STSYRDESLEKWK
-2848 TYVTK
+2848 EYVEK
-2853 LKIPCSDRYN
+2853 LKIPYSEHYD
-2863 FVDVL
+2863 FVEVL

-2900 WSLFVDPQSQA
+2900 CSLFVDPQSQA

-2925 IVKLTDPTYMNVIE
+2925 IVKLTNTAYMNVIE
-2939 LALEFGKPVLI
+2939 LALEYGKPVLI

-2962 PILTKSTYKMGGIWY
+2962 PILTKAIYKMGGIWY
-2977 ITLGEKVIEYNLRF
+2977 ITLGEKVIEYSLRF
-2991 KLYMTTKLRNP
+2991 KLYVTTKLRNP
-3002 HYLPEVFNKVTLI
+3002 HYLPEIFNKVTLI

-3043 REYFIVQSA
+3043 REYLIVQSA

-3141 QYSLMWFIN
+3141 QYSLTWFIN

-3162 KFLERRL
+3162 KVFERRL
-3169 QFLRE
+3169 AFLRE

-3200 YTTILIR
+3200 YTTILMTEKALTR
-3207 EEIVTREEMSFFL
+3207 EEISFFL
-3220 SGGVALAAVPP
+3220 SGGVALAAVSDNPG
-3231 SPATDWL
+3231 SDWL
-3238 PDKSWGEISRVHL
+3238 PDKSWGEISRVHI
-3251 LPSFADFQSS
+3251 LPSFVNFQSH
-3261 FTRNLTKWKQYYDS
+3261 FTRNLNRWKQYYDL

-3282 IPDPWEKSLT
+3282 IPDPWGRSLT
-3292 PFQHL
+3292 PFQQL
-3297 IVTRMIR
+3297 ILTRMIR

-3311 IQRFVEAGMGLMFVV
+3311 IQRFVEVGMGLIFVV

-3341 LVPLIFILSPG
+3341 LIPLIFILSPG
-3352 SDPMEALTNFAESM
+3352 SDPMEALTTFAESM
-3366 NFLEKFHS
+3366 NFIEKFHS

-3386 TLIEDAQL
+3386 KLIENAQL
-3394 EGGWVCLQ
+3394 EGEWVCLQ

-3413 LETICE
+3413 LETTCE

-3425 THVNFRLWLTSYPSE
+3425 THANFRLWLTSYPSD
-3440 HFPITVLQNGVKMTN
+3440 HFPITILQNGVKMTN

-3466 RSYKAEATKDPEFF
+3466 RSYKAEATKDADFF
-3480 DKDPQKKRTHS
+3480 DKEPNKKRSHS

-3505 ERRNYGSQGW
+3505 ERRNYGAQGW

-3565 DRRCLNTILDDF
+3565 DRRCLNTILEDF
-3577 YNPNVITDP
+3577 YNQNVITDP
-3586 NYTFADIGPEY
+3586 NYAFADIGPEY
-3597 ALPKRH
+3597 ALPKRN
-3603 EYEDYIKQIQ
+3603 EFEDYIKQIQ

-3630 GITRDLELA
+3630 GIARDLELA
-3639 NDFFQSMML
+3639 NNFFQSMML
-3648 IQGTVTVGDTTKQ
+3648 IQGTMAVGSTSKQ
-3661 DEMLLNI
+3661 DEILLNM
-3668 KKDIYDRMPQLFDI
+3668 KKDIYDRMPDLFDI

-3691 MYMESMNTVLIQEME
+3691 MYMESMNTVLIQEMD

-3714 IRQSLTMLEKAV
+3714 IRQSLMMLEKAV
-3726 NGLIVMTPGLEVLA
+3726 NGLIVMTPALEILA
-3740 VHVLS
+3740 VHILS
-3745 GRIPPSWV
+3745 SRIPPSWV

-3763 LPNFVNDFLERLNF
+3763 LPNFVNDFLDRLNF
-3777 FRKWLKEGKPT
+3777 FRKWLKEDKPT

-3798 HAFLTAAMQNYAR
+3798 HAFLTATTQNYAR

-3821 FDYEVLPAYELNK
+3821 FDYEILPAYELNK

-3845 FLAGARWNMRT
+3845 FLAGARWDMRS
-3856 MLLAESFPK
+3856 MLLAESYPK
-3865 ILWDPMPIIWMKPCV
+3865 ILWDSMPIIWMKPCV
-3880 IDALDVGKRYS
+3880 IDTLRAGKRYL